1 MKRFWLQKIGVDLGT
16 TNVLVYLP
24 GTGIVVNE
32 PSVVA
37 LDAATNKVVAIGEE
51 ARQMLGRTPDSIIAA
66 HPLKD
71 GVIANYGITAAML
84 KSYLNRLTGRIR
96 LIRPEMMVAV
106 PAGVT
111 STERRAVIDA
121 CIDAGAKQA
130 YLIKEPIAAALGANI
145 PIATPSGH
153 MVIDVGGGTTEAAV
167 IALGDIVASSSVRVG
182 GNRFDA
188 CIANYIR
195 KKYDLVIGLSSAE
208 MIKRKIGAA
217 VPLKKELKLEISGS
231 NAISGL
237 PESIMITTSDVVRA
251 IREPLDE
258 IISAVKQ
265 VLQKTPPELASDIM
279 DKGIVLTGGGALLRN
294 LDHLLTNVTGVP
306 CELATDPLLCVVKGT
321 GVAVEHLD
329 AFKRSVL
336 WAK

>member
-1 MKRFWLQKIGVDLGT
+1 MKRFWIRKIGVDLGT

-24 GTGIVVNE
+24 GAGIVVNE

-37 LDAATNKVVAIGEE
+37 LDAATSKVVAIGEE

-71 GVIANYGITAAML
+71 GVIANYGITAEML

-153 MVIDVGGGTTEAAV
+153 MVIDVGGGTTEVAV
-167 IALGDIVASSSVRVG
+167 IALGDIVAASSVRVG
-182 GNRFDA
+182 GNRFDS

-258 IISAVKQ
+258 IMSAVKQ
-265 VLQKTPPELASDIM
+265 VLQKTPPELASDVM

-306 CELATDPLLCVVKGT
+306 CQLADDPLLCVVKGT
-321 GVAVEHLD
+321 GIAVEHLD